1 MARTSDGRRR
11 SVRGAAVVTLL
22 LAAACAPSTTVG
34 PAAPV
39 PPSTAPPGPSPAE
52 EPAGDGAPEAPGTT
66 PDDGTTADADGA
78 AVPGPCDPAVEA
90 AVAGTVAAQLD
101 ALAVGDFAAAYAWA
115 SPFFR
120 TVVDPDRFTTMI
132 RTEYPELLDV
142 ASRRLEGCNVL
153 NRRAVLVVA
162 LTAGDGA
169 RRTLAYELGESEE
182 GWRIDGAYDVAPR
195 EPAPEAPEV

>member
-1 MARTSDGRRR
+1 MARATDGRRR
-11 SVRGAAVVTLL
+11 AVRGGAAMVLL
-22 LAAACAPSTTVG
+22 LAAACG
-34 PAAPV
+34 PAPTTDPVAPV
-39 PPSTAPPGPSPAE
+39 PPAAAPADPDPAEAPAGGPTPGGPDTAPEGGAE
-52 EPAGDGAPEAPGTT
+52 
-66 PDDGTTADADGA
+66 DDGGA
-78 AVPGPCDPAVEA
+78 AVPGPCDPATEA

-101 ALAVGDFAAAYAWA
+101 ALAVGDFVAAYGWA

-142 ASRRLEGCNVL
+142 ASRRLEGCNAL

-162 LTAGDGA
+162 ITAGDGA
-169 RRTLAYELGESEE
+169 RRTLAYELGETEE

-195 EPAPEAPEV
+195 EPAPGAPEV